1 MPTTSATFGPRPR
14 LMDRYRRFLPITDAT
29 PSLTLGEGATPLVHA
44 EHLGA
49 ALGLRNLYLKVEG
62 QNPTGS
68 FKDRGMVL
76 AVAKAAEAGATAIVC
91 ASTGNTSASAAAYGA
106 AAGMEVIV
114 VLPKGQIAV
123 GKLLQA
129 LVAGARVV
137 AIDGNFD
144 QALAI
149 VRALAEQDDHPVTLV
164 NSVNPFRLEGQ
175 KTAAFEICD
184 DLGRAPDIL
193 AIPVGN
199 AGNISAYWAGF
210 SEYRAAGLASSTPAM
225 WGFQAA
231 GAAPIVVGHRIER
244 PETIATAIRIG
255 DPGLVDEGR
264 RRARRLGRADHG
276 RHRRRDPRR
285 LSRRGPLPGRVLRA
299 GLGGEPGRDHEGRR
313 RRRGRSG
320 RRRRLRA
327 HGARTQGP
335 DDGRAAGA
343 TIPGSRRIR
352 RGCRRRTRLV
362 REDAL
367 VAHWLAELDGRR
379 VSVEVPA
386 SAANLGAG
394 YDCLGLALAL
404 TNKVEVEVRGW
415 SRGEIELTVDGEGQD
430 ELTED
435 RDNRFVRGVEAAL
448 RAARGELPDGVGW
461 RIEMHNQ
468 IPLARGLG
476 SSAAATVGGL
486 LAGNALLGDPL
497 SNAELLR
504 LATDIEGHPDN
515 AAAVLLGGFVVS
527 AATADGVEAIRFDA
541 PRDLRAVLFIPDLRL
556 PTGEMR
562 DVLPVTVPF
571 GDAAANLAA
580 VAIGVAGLAKGRF
593 DLLGRLTVDR
603 LHEPYRAAIFPA
615 LPQLV
620 EAARGAGALGAC
632 LSGAG
637 SAVLAFA
644 DSLTAI
650 SRIEGAFAAA
660 AADTDLTGRVLVVA
674 PRNAGAKVKPKS

>member
-1 MPTTSATFGPRPR
+1 
-14 LMDRYRRFLPITDAT
+14 
-29 PSLTLGEGATPLVHA
+29 
-44 EHLGA
+44 
-49 ALGLRNLYLKVEG
+49 
-62 QNPTGS
+62 
-68 FKDRGMVL
+68 
-76 AVAKAAEAGATAIVC
+76 
-91 ASTGNTSASAAAYGA
+91 
-106 AAGMEVIV
+106 
-114 VLPKGQIAV
+114 
-123 GKLLQA
+123 
-129 LVAGARVV
+129 
-137 AIDGNFD
+137 
-144 QALAI
+144 
-149 VRALAEQDDHPVTLV
+149 
-164 NSVNPFRLEGQ
+164 
-175 KTAAFEICD
+175 
-184 DLGRAPDIL
+184 
-193 AIPVGN
+193 
-199 AGNISAYWAGF
+199 
-210 SEYRAAGLASSTPAM
+210 
-225 WGFQAA
+225 
-231 GAAPIVVGHRIER
+231 
-244 PETIATAIRIG
+244 
-255 DPGLVDEGR
+255 
-264 RRARRLGRADHG
+264 
-276 RHRRRDPRR
+276 
-285 LSRRGPLPGRVLRA
+285 
-299 GLGGEPGRDHEGRR
+299 
-313 RRRGRSG
+313 
-320 RRRRLRA
+320 
-327 HGARTQGP
+327 
-335 DDGRAAGA
+335 
-343 TIPGSRRIR
+343 
-352 RGCRRRTRLV
+352 
-362 REDAL
+362 L

-379 VSVEVPA
+379 VAVEVPA

-394 YDCLGLALAL
+394 YDCVGLALAL

-448 RAARGELPDGVGW
+448 RAARVELPDGVGW

-497 SNAELLR
+497 SSADVLR
-504 LATDIEGHPDN
+504 LATELEGHPDN
-515 AAAVLLGGFVVS
+515 AAAALLGGFVVS
-527 AATADGVEAIRFDA
+527 ASTPDGVEAIRFDA

-562 DVLPVTVPF
+562 DVLPATVPF
-571 GDAAANLAA
+571 EDAAANLAA

-603 LHEPYRAAIFPA
+603 LHEPYRVAIFPA

-620 EAARGAGALGAC
+620 DAARGAGALGAC